1 MVIEEKNLSSEE
13 TILFFPTPLPI
24 RGTFYHSPN
33 TSSASQLLDNIAQT
47 NLAHTLL
54 LTTDFLYIKS
64 QAPNSLEDLTT
75 LALAEIDDYLE
86 TAPSPQHAPE
96 THTLEKINII
106 LKTII
111 APFLQKDGGD
121 IKLESFEN
129 GIVKVHFLGKCNGCP
144 YAEKTLKNRVEK
156 NLICYLPEVHEAVLV

>member
-86 TAPSPQHAPE
+86 TQPREVRNLPTCS
-96 THTLEKINII
+96 
-106 LKTII
+106 LKVSTSY
-111 APFLQKDGGD
+111 
-121 IKLESFEN
+121 KLLLFS
-129 GIVKVHFLGKCNGCP
+129 VLGN
-144 YAEKTLKNRVEK
+144 
-156 NLICYLPEVHEAVLV
+156 AVLPFIAKEM